1 MKKVNYKLLA
11 EEIIEKASSKG
22 ADFSDVVIIRN
33 VSKNIGCRLGKVEE
47 IEQSEAQILG
57 LRTFIGKKNAIT
69 STNNFNRESI
79 NETIDRVIEMAKLTP
94 DDPLPG
100 LASQTVTKIPELDLY
115 DSKDLSANELK
126 KLALDIEDF
135 SLAVKG
141 INNSNGSSASQSK
154 SSVYLATSEGFS
166 NGYNKSNF
174 SASCSV
180 IAGNSSSMQTDY
192 DFDSKVFFSDL
203 RNSSDIGTKAAKNT
217 ILKCNPKK
225 IKTCQMNVVFHPRVA
240 KTLLAHFASLV
251 NGSSIVRGSS
261 FLKEKLNQ
269 KIFKNEINIIDNPN
283 IIRGLSSKPFDDEGC
298 SMEKISLVENGVL
311 KNWILDTTTAKQLSM
326 VSNSR
331 ASRGVSSPPTPSHT
345 NMFIENGSKSSKQL
359 LNEVDNGFYVTD
371 LIGQGVNLITGDYS
385 RGASGFKIENG
396 EISFPINEVTI
407 ADNLNDMFNKMT
419 IANDLEFLYSINT
432 PTLAIEGMTVAGV

>member
-57 LRTFIGKKNAIT
+57 LRTFIGEKNAIT

-79 NETIDRVIEMAKLTP
+79 NETIDRVIEMTKLTP

-100 LASQTVTKIPELDLY
+100 LANHTTTKIPELDLY
-115 DSKDLSANELK
+115 DSKDLSADELK
-126 KLALDIEDF
+126 KLALDIESI
-135 SLAVKG
+135 SLAVEG

-154 SSVYLATSEGFS
+154 SSVYLATSKGFS

-180 IAGNSSSMQTDY
+180 IAGNGSNMQTDY

-203 RNSSDIGTKAAKNT
+203 RNSSDIGVKAAKNT
-217 ILKCNPKK
+217 LLKCNPKK
-225 IKTCQMNVVFHPRVA
+225 IKTCQMDVVFHPRVA
-240 KTLLAHFASLV
+240 RTLLAHFASLV

-261 FLKEKLNQ
+261 LLKEKLNQ
-269 KIFKNEINIIDNPN
+269 KIFKSEINIIDDPN

-298 SMEKISLVENGVL
+298 SMEKIILIENGVL

-345 NMFIENGSKSSKQL
+345 NMFIDNGSKSSKQL
-359 LNEVDNGFYVTD
+359 LNEVNNGFYVTE

-419 IANDLEFLYSINT
+419 VANDLEFLYSINT
-432 PTLAIEGMTVAGV
+432 PTLVIEGMTVAGV